1 MAVRIACFGIAVLDQ
16 VFLLDE
22 LPRAASKHLA
32 NGLRTVLGGMAA
44 NAAAAAARLGAEARL
59 VSRVGVDAAGDAILA
74 ELDALGVDRRAVERV
89 PGLASSVSAVFV
101 DAEGERLLVNH
112 SDPRLLEEAA
122 APARPSLEGV
132 DAVLVDGR
140 WPRAAVAA
148 LEAARKTGIPG
159 LADLDHPMAEPWAGR
174 LLAAASHVCF
184 SRDGLV
190 RWTGVEE
197 PEAGLAAI
205 ALRTAAALA
214 VTLGAGGLLYLEA
227 GRTAWLPAFPV
238 RAVDTL
244 GAGDTFH
251 GALALALAEGRAWP
265 DALRFAA
272 AAAAL
277 RCARP
282 GGREAFPRRA
292 EVEALLAAAS
302 PEPKAARTETRF

>member
-1 MAVRIACFGIAVLDQ
+1 MAVRIACLGIAVLDQ
-16 VFLLDE
+16 VFLVDA
-22 LPRAASKHLA
+22 LPRAARKYLA
-32 NGLRTVLGGMAA
+32 TGLRTVLGGMAA

-59 VSRVGVDAAGDAILA
+59 VSRVGADPAGEAILA

-122 APARPSLEGV
+122 APVEPLPQGV

-148 LEAARKTGIPG
+148 LEAARRRGVPG

-190 RWTGVEE
+190 RWTGAHE

-205 ALRTAAALA
+205 ALRTDAALA
-214 VTLGAGGLLYLEA
+214 VTLGAGGVLYFEA
-227 GRTAWLPAFPV
+227 GRMERLPAFPV

-282 GGREAFPRRA
+282 GGRGAFPSRA
-292 EVEALLAAAS
+292 EVEALLAASA
-302 PEPKAARTETRF
+302 PEPTPARRETRP